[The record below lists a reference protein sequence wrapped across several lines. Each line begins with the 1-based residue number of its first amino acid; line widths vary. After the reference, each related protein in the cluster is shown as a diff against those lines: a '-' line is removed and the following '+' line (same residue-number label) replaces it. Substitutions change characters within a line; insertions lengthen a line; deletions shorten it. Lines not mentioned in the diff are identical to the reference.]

1 MTNMQENI
9 ENLYEAK
16 VSFVALNVDKKL
28 TIEESKECVANK
40 EDFTIEIPVYNG
52 SKEEIKKAKKKAK
65 KVSDKSE
72 MTH

>member
-9 ENLYEAK
+9 ENLYETK
-16 VSFVALNVDKKL
+16 VSFVALNVDKNL
-28 TIEESKECVANK
+28 TIEKSKECVANK

-52 SKEEIKKAKKKAK
+52 SKEEIKKSKKKVK